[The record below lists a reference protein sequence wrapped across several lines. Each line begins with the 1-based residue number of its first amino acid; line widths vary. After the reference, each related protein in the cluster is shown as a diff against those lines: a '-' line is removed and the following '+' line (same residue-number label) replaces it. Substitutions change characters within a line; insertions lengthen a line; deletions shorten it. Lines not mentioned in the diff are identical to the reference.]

1 MKPKISI
8 GSCQR
13 AIGIVGGSI
22 PAMIRG
28 EQVLI
33 TRDLRVQGKHWVS
46 GDIWFTPKEKEL
58 LTKRAR
64 DIIADQDKAPQ

>member
-13 AIGIVGGSI
+13 AIGIVVGSI
-22 PAMIRG
+22 PVMIRD

-46 GDIWFTPKEKEL
+46 GDIRLPRAQQEFEPQRCEKSL
-58 LTKRAR
+58 
-64 DIIADQDKAPQ
+64 

>member
-22 PAMIRG
+22 SAMIRG

-46 GDIWFTPKEKEL
+46 GDIRFPPKEKEL